1 MGYRSNLYAL
11 VHGSDLIQFMATVKE
26 HELDECFVEIKPLD
40 EEGYTRFT
48 ADDLKWYDGYSGV
61 SAINAIF
68 TKSKVSALLRIGEEN
83 GDEEFYSDMENAY
96 EFFDISYNHS
106 VDF

>member
-26 HELDECFVEIKPLD
+26 QELDACFVETKPLD

-48 ADDLKWYDGYSGV
+48 ADDLKWYAGYYDV

-83 GDEEFYSDMENAY
+83 GDEEIYSGMDDAIALFNITY
-96 EFFDISYNHS
+96 DHS

>member
-11 VHGSDLIQFMATVKE
+11 VHGSDLNQFMTTVKE
-26 HELDECFVEIKPLD
+26 HELDECFKETEPLD
-40 EEGYTRFT
+40 EQGYTRFQ
-48 ADDLKWYDGYSGV
+48 ADYLKWYDDYPAV

-68 TKSKVSALLRIGEEN
+68 TESKVSALLRIGEEN
-83 GDEEFYSDMENAY
+83 GDEEFYSDMENVY
-96 EFFDISYNHS
+96 EFFNISYNHS